1 MWNINNWLIIDEVNK
16 TFYKRKKSLDKQM
29 VEAAA
34 SVPKQDSTITPV
46 KLVIGMAGQ
55 EKGTVNVAIE

>member
-1 MWNINNWLIIDEVNK
+1 
-16 TFYKRKKSLDKQM
+16 M